1 MTDQHDRGVRLRDL
15 MVAAQAGDR
24 AAYSTLLSEVAPI
37 LRRIVRGRF
46 RFLSAED
53 VEDAVQE
60 VLLSVHTVR
69 ATYDGS
75 RPFLPWLMAIAHNR
89 AVDAVR
95 RIARRSGREV
105 TVAEYPETFDAA
117 DTNPS
122 DAGYGDPEALRA
134 AVAELPKGQRVAIE
148 MLKFREMSLKEAS
161 SASGMSI
168 GALKVA
174 THRATRALRAAL
186 AGRSHRED
194 G

>member
-1 MTDQHDRGVRLRDL
+1 MTDQHDGGVRLRDL

-24 AAYSTLLSEVAPI
+24 AAYATLLSEVAPI
-37 LRRIVRGRF
+37 LRRIVRSRF

-89 AVDAVR
+89 SVDAVR

-122 DAGYGDPEALRA
+122 DGVYGDPEALRA

-161 SASGMSI
+161 GASGMSV

-174 THRATRALRAAL
+174 AHRATKALRLAL
-186 AGRSHRED
+186 TGRGHRED
-194 G
+194 